1 MRKIL
6 TRKAKKEKNLYH
18 KENVSYLLM
27 CLPVV
32 IKTIVFSILPL
43 LWIVMAFQNYKGY
56 LGIFGSEWVWFDNFK
71 YFFRSNIIW
80 HVIWNTISLNFLFI
94 LVGTPTTAI
103 MALFMFEMKNRFA
116 TKLFQTIYF
125 IPYLVS
131 WTVAQYCIEGI
142 LGPNGMINATLQ
154 SVGASTIKFYDSSNA
169 HLWPWIL
176 LLCNI
181 WKGQGYAIIMDYASL
196 SGIDTE
202 LFEAAEIDG
211 ANRAERMWYISVP
224 HLRKIIAI
232 LLIMSLGGI
241 FRSDFGLFWFIPKND
256 SDRALLET
264 TEVLDTYIY
273 QLSIRE
279 TDYSAGTA
287 IGLVQS
293 LVGTVVLLFSNWIV
307 KKIDK
312 DSAFI

>member
-1 MRKIL
+1 M
-6 TRKAKKEKNLYH
+6 
-18 KENVSYLLM
+18 
-27 CLPVV
+27 
-32 IKTIVFSILPL
+32 
-43 LWIVMAFQNYKGY
+43 
-56 LGIFGSEWVWFDNFK
+56 
-71 YFFRSNIIW
+71 
-80 HVIWNTISLNFLFI
+80 
-94 LVGTPTTAI
+94 
-103 MALFMFEMKNRFA
+103 
-116 TKLFQTIYF
+116 
-125 IPYLVS
+125 
-131 WTVAQYCIEGI
+131 
-142 LGPNGMINATLQ
+142 
-154 SVGASTIKFYDSSNA
+154 GAGTIKFYDSSNA
-169 HLWPWIL
+169 RMWPWIL

-196 SGIDTE
+196 NGIDTE
-202 LFEAAEIDG
+202 LFEAAELDG
-211 ANRAERMWYISVP
+211 ANRAQRMWYISVP

-293 LVGTVVLLFSNWIV
+293 VVGTIVLLFSNWIV

>member
-1 MRKIL
+1 MTKK
-6 TRKAKKEKNLYH
+6 TAPKEKKTRDLYA
-18 KENVSYLLM
+18 KENVSYVLM

-32 IKTIVFSILPL
+32 IKTLIFSILPL
-43 LWIVMAFQNYKGY
+43 LWIVMAFENYKGFQ
-56 LGIFGSEWVWFDNFK
+56 GIFGSEWVWFKNFE
-71 YFFRSNIIW
+71 YFFRTEIIW
-80 HVIWNTISLNFLFI
+80 HVIRNTIALNFLFI
-94 LVGTPTTAI
+94 IVGTPTTAL
-103 MALFMFEMKNRFA
+103 MAMLMFEMKNRFA
-116 TKLFQTIYF
+116 TKFFQTIYF
-125 IPYLVS
+125 IPYLIS
-131 WTVAQYCIEGI
+131 WTVAQYCVEGI
-142 LGPNGMINATLQ
+142 LGSNGLIN
-154 SVGASTIKFYDSSNA
+154 SVLSSLNLETIKFYDASNA
-169 HLWPWIL
+169 HAWPWIL
-176 LLCNI
+176 LICNI
-181 WKGQGYAIIMDYASL
+181 WKGQGYALIMDYASL
-196 SGIDTE
+196 SGMDTE
-202 LFEAAEIDG
+202 LFAAAELDG
-211 ANRAERMWYISVP
+211 ANRGQRMWYISLP

-293 LVGTVVLLFSNWIV
+293 VVGTVVLLLSNKIV